1 MILLYFRKEVN
12 FPMYYYKRF
21 DCHVHSDCSPKGE
34 DSVIGLCERAIQRGL
49 FGFAVT
55 DCCDCD
61 RFDEMQF
68 GYRVRES
75 VYSVYKARSVFEDS
89 LTIISGIEVGQ
100 PLDNIG
106 KADLLIE
113 KGNFDMVLASVK
125 KYPDGR
131 KLKDIKYNELS
142 ENEITKLLETYYNLL
157 LETCSWENFD
167 VLSQLALPIRYVNNG
182 DMPYFSMR
190 NCDDIIE
197 AILKKLAENGKALE
211 VNTSPLR
218 HYFNVVLP
226 PVRYL
231 RMFRQLGGEFIT
243 VGSGAHSCQSI
254 GSDLTEGIGLVRE
267 AGFSSYCYFE
277 NRKPILINID

>member
-1 MILLYFRKEVN
+1 
-12 FPMYYYKRF
+12 MYYHKRF
-21 DCHVHSDCSPKGE
+21 DGHVHSDCSPRGA
-34 DSVIGLCERAIQRGL
+34 DSVISLCERAIQRDL
-49 FGFAVT
+49 FGFAIT

-68 GYRVRES
+68 GERVRES
-75 VYSVYKARSVFEDS
+75 VYSVYKARSVFEKS
-89 LTIISGIEVGQ
+89 LVIINGLEVGQ
-100 PLDNIG
+100 PHDNIG
-106 KADLLIE
+106 KADKIIG
-113 KGNFDMVLASVK
+113 KGNFDMILASVK
-125 KYPDGR
+125 KFPDGR
-131 KLKDIKYNELS
+131 KLRDVNYSEFS
-142 ENEITKLLETYYNLL
+142 ENEITKLLETYYKLL

-167 VLSQLALPIRYVNNG
+167 VLSQFALPIRYVNSS

-218 HYFNVVLP
+218 HSLNMVLP

-231 RMFRQLGGEFIT
+231 RMFRQLGGEFVTI
-243 VGSGAHSCQSI
+243 GSGAHNCQSI
-254 GSDLTEGIGLVRE
+254 GSDLGEGIGLVSE

-277 NRKPILINID
+277 KRKPVLINID